1 MFQTYSHANLEGLD
15 LIPSEAIAFHKIPF
29 FHCRVPA
36 GFPSPAEDY
45 HENTLN
51 LNDLVVDHPASTFFV
66 RVDGNSMLDAGIYNG
81 DVVVVDRALEP
92 GVDAVV
98 VAAID
103 GQFTIKRISQSKG
116 CLLLLPANKEHVPIE
131 ITEDMDFCVWGVVTY
146 VIHKL

>member
-1 MFQTYSHANLEGLD
+1 MHTIPPHFEPTGLH
-15 LIPSEAIAFHKIPF
+15 LIPCDALQLHKIPF
-29 FHCRVPA
+29 FDGHIPA

-51 LNDLVVDHPASTFFV
+51 LNDLVVDHPAATFFV
-66 RVDGNSMLDAGIYNG
+66 RVDGDSMLNAGIHHG

-92 GVDAVV
+92 GHNTIV

-103 GQFTIKRISQSKG
+103 GQFTIKRISKIKNRIV
-116 CLLLLPANKEHVPIE
+116 LLPENKNHVPIE

>member
-1 MFQTYSHANLEGLD
+1 MLELYPNDVPGGLD
-15 LIPSEAIAFHKIPF
+15 LIPSSAFDFHQIPF
-29 FHCRVPA
+29 FQSRVPA

-45 HENTLN
+45 HENTLS

-66 RVDGNSMLDAGIYNG
+66 RVDGDSMTGAGIHDG

-92 GVDAVV
+92 GINSIV

-103 GQFTIKRISQSKG
+103 GQFTIKRISKING
-116 CLLLLPANKEHVPIE
+116 CFLLLPANTEHQPIE
-131 ITEDMDFCVWGVVTY
+131 ITEEMDFCVWGIVSY